1 MHSLKNTIVAVGLL
15 GLSFL
20 FYQASTKPNPNA
32 HLSDEVPPLSI
43 SDGIDGFTKLAPDS
57 VTSGIEAVKS
67 KLGDLPN
74 IQMPD
79 LSKPKQMVT
88 DMASEFKNQ
97 LSDKATQLKEQ
108 VTSGVSDFQLD
119 APEITMPE
127 ISAPQLEAPEF
138 NSPEF
143 NAPEFNA
150 PQLEVTK
157 IDAPQPQLQFNAPTP
172 PPSSQN
178 LAPIATEQPTTLQPS
193 LDTNVRDQGLI
204 AALKAQAAQRRN
216 QPADSANDFLTE
228 PSPTD
233 SVANSSQFQ
242 LASQPDSPADSSQF
256 QFASQPIPSGDSS
269 FNRLAAD
276 SRSSDADSN
285 VFQASTE
292 PANTELSFEAAWDRV
307 DQLVEA
313 KDFTGALGL
322 LSQYYRHEN
331 ISGPQRERL
340 NGWLDALAGKVI
352 FSTEHH
358 LEGQPF
364 TVGNESLTD
373 ISSRWGVPAQL
384 IYNINKSKIAN
395 PAFVDSGTE
404 LKVVRGPFN
413 VEVDMSDSM
422 MTLFLG
428 DLYAGRYPVK
438 IGISG
443 SPKPGEYRVLAKST
457 AGHSWRDAAG
467 NEYPPSSPQN
477 GYGPNWIGLSGSLCI
492 HGIKDGVT
500 GNHAGCLGLSA
511 KDSKDV
517 FGILSKSSTVKIMQ

>member
-32 HLSDEVPPLSI
+32 HLSDEVPSLSI
-43 SDGIDGFTKLAPDS
+43 SDGIDGFTKLTPDS
-57 VTSGIEAVKS
+57 VHSGIDAIKS

-74 IQMPD
+74 LQMPD
-79 LSKPKQMVT
+79 LSKPKQMVS
-88 DMASEFKNQ
+88 DMASDFKNQ
-97 LSDKATQLKEQ
+97 LSSKASQLKEQ
-108 VTSGVSDFQLD
+108 VTSEISDFQLQV
-119 APEITMPE
+119 PEIDMPE
-127 ISAPQLEAPEF
+127 ISSPQLEAPEF
-138 NSPEF
+138 DT
-143 NAPEFNA
+143 
-150 PQLEVTK
+150 PQLEATK
-157 IDAPQPQLQFNAPTP
+157 INAPQPQLQFNAPAP
-172 PPSSQN
+172 SSSQN
-178 LAPIATEQPTTLQPS
+178 LAPINTQQSTTLQPS

-204 AALKAQAAQRRN
+204 AALKAQAAERRN
-216 QPADSANDFLTE
+216 QLADSANEFLTA
-228 PSPTD
+228 P
-233 SVANSSQFQ
+233 
-242 LASQPDSPADSSQF
+242 SQPDPPADSSQF

-276 SRSSDADSN
+276 SRSNDANPN
-285 VFQASTE
+285 VFQANAE
-292 PANTELSFEAAWDRV
+292 PAVPELSFEDAWLRV
-307 DQLVEA
+307 DRMVEA

-322 LSQYYRHEN
+322 LSRYYRSDD
-331 ISGPQRERL
+331 ISGQQRERL

-358 LEGQPF
+358 LEEPF

-373 ISSRWGVPAQL
+373 ISTRWGVPAQL

-395 PAFVDSGTE
+395 PVFVDSGTE
-404 LKVVRGPFN
+404 LKIVRGPFN
-413 VEVDMSDSM
+413 VEIDMSDSM

-428 DLYAGRYPVK
+428 NLYAGRYPVK

-443 SPKPGEYRVLAKST
+443 NPKPGQYRVLVKST

-477 GYGPNWIGLSGSLCI
+477 GYGPNWIGLSQSLCI
-492 HGIKDGVT
+492 HGIKDVVT
-500 GNHAGCLGLSA
+500 GNHTGCIGLSI

-517 FGILSKSSTVKIMQ
+517 FGILSKSSSVKIVE